1 MGRGVTLFGGGPS
14 PAGWGTEELSFKYH
28 KKKVLFFVHLDTQV
42 ILVCDKMLLIL
53 SCHSAAVKLL
63 LMSGVS
69 RPLRNTVGVTCTLRT
84 RWYLVDHFS
93 SCVCDCVRALC
104 VIVCA
109 RCVCV
114 VCVCVLRVCTYE
126 TIGKKVTRKC
136 TESSS

>member
-63 LMSGVS
+63 LISEVS

-93 SCVCDCVRALC
+93 SCVC
-104 VIVCA
+104 VCA
-109 RCVCV
+109 LSVCV
-114 VCVCVLRVCTYE
+114 VCACVLCVCVCVC
-126 TIGKKVTRKC
+126 V
-136 TESSS
+136 ESVHG